1 MNHYKLYWIDGMA
14 ELIWVEREEELAEL
28 AHALEQHAAIGLDT
42 EFMRERTFFPGL
54 CLLQLAAGAQIWC
67 VDTLRC
73 GSLDPLVP
81 ALTAPGAPKI
91 IHSAR
96 QDLEAFYLNVKRVI
110 SPIFD
115 TQVAAGCIGLKPQIG
130 YADLVKTLLE
140 VSLPKGQTRTDWSRR
155 PLTAAQLEYAADD
168 VAYLNE
174 VAERLRERLRALGR
188 EQWVIEDCRA
198 LEDPSLYEPDPADA
212 WKRLRS
218 LQKLP
223 PAIRARAKVLAVW
236 REKTARLKNLP
247 RGWVLDDEA
256 LFRTAESLPASPAA
270 LAARL
275 SSRRPMSE
283 ALAAELFEALRDGA
297 GEAMD
302 SSPAADLRPTPEQK
316 ALADRLAAV
325 VDAHAAALAVSAE
338 ILATRGEL
346 KALAMGAR
354 DVSALKGWRRAEIGE
369 RLLRVLDEH
378 PPAAAAAAEALA

>member
-1 MNHYKLYWIDGMA
+1 MPEVIWI
-14 ELIWVEREEELAEL
+14 EREDELAGL
-28 AHALEQHAAIGLDT
+28 AHALERSGAIGLDT

-73 GSLDPLVP
+73 GSLEPLVP

-115 TQVAAGCIGLKPQIG
+115 TQIAAGCIGLKPQIG
-130 YADLVKTLLE
+130 YADLVKTLLD

-174 VAERLRERLRALGR
+174 VADRLRERLRAFGR

-218 LQKLP
+218 LHKLP
-223 PAIRARAKVLAVW
+223 PAMRARAKVLAVW

-256 LFRTAESLPASPAA
+256 LFRIAESLPATPAA
-270 LAARL
+270 LAATL

-283 ALAAELFEALRDGA
+283 ALAEDLLEALRDSA
-297 GEAMD
+297 GGAMD
-302 SSPAADLRPTPEQK
+302 TAPAADMRPSPEQK
-316 ALADRLAAV
+316 ALADRLARV
-325 VDAHAAALAVSAE
+325 VDAHAAALAINSE

-346 KALAMGAR
+346 KALAMGSR
-354 DVSALKGWRRAEIGE
+354 DVAALKGWRGAEIGE
-369 RLLRVLDEH
+369 KLLAALGEGR
-378 PPAAAAAAEALA
+378 PGAGAAAPVES

>member
-1 MNHYKLYWIDGMA
+1 LYWIDGMP
-14 ELIWVEREEELAEL
+14 EVIWIEREDELAGL
-28 AHALEQHAAIGLDT
+28 AHALERSGAIGLDT

-81 ALTAPGAPKI
+81 ALTVPRHPKI

-96 QDLEAFYLNVKRVI
+96 QDLEAFYLNVRRVI

-115 TQVAAGCIGLKPQIG
+115 TQIAAGCIGLKPQIG
-130 YADLVKTLLE
+130 YADLVKTLLD

-174 VAERLRERLRALGR
+174 VADRLRERLRALGR

-218 LQKLP
+218 LHKLP
-223 PAIRARAKVLAVW
+223 PAMRARAKVLAVW

-256 LFRTAESLPASPAA
+256 LFRTAESLPATPAA
-270 LAARL
+270 LAATL

-283 ALAAELFEALRDGA
+283 ALAEDLLEALRDSA
-297 GEAMD
+297 GGAMD
-302 SSPAADLRPTPEQK
+302 TAPAADMRPTPEQK
-316 ALADRLAAV
+316 ALADRLARV
-325 VDAHAAALAVSAE
+325 VDAHAAALAINSE

-346 KALAMGAR
+346 KALAMGSR
-354 DVSALKGWRRAEIGE
+354 DVAALKGWRGAEIGE
-369 RLLRVLDEH
+369 KLLAALGEGR
-378 PPAAAAAAEALA
+378 PGAGAAAPVES

>member
-1 MNHYKLYWIDGMA
+1 LYWIDGMP
-14 ELIWVEREEELAEL
+14 EVIWIEREDELAGL
-28 AHALEQHAAIGLDT
+28 ALALERSGAVGLDT

-81 ALTAPGAPKI
+81 VLTAPGHPKI

-115 TQVAAGCIGLKPQIG
+115 TQIAAGCIGLKPQIG
-130 YADLVKTLLE
+130 YADLVKTLLD
-140 VSLPKGQTRTDWSRR
+140 VSLSKGQTRTDWSRR

-174 VAERLRERLRALGR
+174 VADRLSERLRALGR

-218 LQKLP
+218 LHKLP
-223 PAIRARAKVLAVW
+223 PAMRARAKVLAVW
-236 REKTARLKNLP
+236 REKTARQRNLP

-256 LFRTAESLPASPAA
+256 LFRLAESLPATAAA
-270 LAARL
+270 LAAAL

-283 ALAAELFEALRDGA
+283 ALAEDLLAALRDSA
-297 GEAMD
+297 SATMD
-302 SSPAADLRPTPEQK
+302 SAPAVDLRPTPEQK
-316 ALADRLAAV
+316 AVADRLAGV
-325 VDAHAAALAVSAE
+325 VDAHAAALAISSE

-346 KALAMGAR
+346 KALAMGSR
-354 DVSALKGWRRAEIGE
+354 DVAALKGWRRAEIGE
-369 RLLRVLDEH
+369 KLL
-378 PPAAAAAAEALA
+378 AALEQSRPGAGNAAPAEAES

>member
-1 MNHYKLYWIDGMA
+1 MPQVIWI
-14 ELIWVEREEELAEL
+14 EREEELAGL
-28 AHALEQHAAIGLDT
+28 AEALERSGSIGLDT

-54 CLLQLAAGAQIWC
+54 CLLQLAAGGQIWC

-81 ALTAPGAPKI
+81 ALTAPGSPKI

-115 TQVAAGCIGLKPQIG
+115 TQIAAGCIGLKPQIG
-130 YADLVKTLLE
+130 YADLAKRLLD
-140 VSLPKGQTRTDWSRR
+140 VSLAKGQTRTDWSRR

-174 VAERLRERLRALGR
+174 IAERLRERLRALGR
-188 EQWVIEDCRA
+188 EHWAIEDCLA

-212 WKRLRS
+212 WKRLRA

-223 PAIRARAKVLAVW
+223 PAMRARAKVLAVW
-236 REKTARLKNLP
+236 REKTARLTNLP

-256 LFRTAESLPASPAA
+256 LLKVAESLPATPAA
-270 LAARL
+270 LAAAL
-275 SSRRPMSE
+275 SGRRPMSE
-283 ALAAELFEALRDGA
+283 ALAGELLAALRDSASG
-297 GEAMD
+297 AMD
-302 SSPAADLRPTPEQK
+302 TAPATDLRPTLEQK
-316 ALADRLAAV
+316 ALADRLAHV
-325 VDAHAAALAVSAE
+325 VDSRAAALTVSSE

-346 KALAMGAR
+346 KALAMGSR
-354 DVSALKGWRRAEIGE
+354 DVAALKGWRRAEIGE
-369 RLLRVLDEH
+369 ELL
-378 PPAAAAAAEALA
+378 AALE

>member
-1 MNHYKLYWIDGMA
+1 MPQVIWI
-14 ELIWVEREEELAEL
+14 EREEELAGL
-28 AHALEQHAAIGLDT
+28 AHALAPCASIGLDT
-42 EFMRERTFFPGL
+42 EFMRERTFFPAL
-54 CLLQLAAGAQIWC
+54 CLLQLAAGTQIWC

-81 ALTAPGAPKI
+81 GLTEPRHPKI

-96 QDLEAFYLNVKRVI
+96 QDLEAFYLNVKRVM

-115 TQVAAGCIGLKPQIG
+115 TQIAAGCIGLKPQIG
-130 YADLVKTLLE
+130 YADLVKTLLD
-140 VSLPKGQTRTDWSRR
+140 VSLAKGQTRTDWSRR

-174 VAERLRERLRALGR
+174 TADRLRERLRSLGR
-188 EQWVIEDCRA
+188 EQWVIEDCSA

-218 LQKLP
+218 LHKLP
-223 PAIRARAKVLAVW
+223 PAMRARAKVLAVW

-256 LFRTAESLPASPAA
+256 LFRTAESLPATPAV
-270 LAARL
+270 LAAAL

-283 ALAAELFEALRDGA
+283 TLAEDLFEALRDSANEG
-297 GEAMD
+297 MD
-302 SSPAADLRPTPEQK
+302 TAPAADMRPTLEQK
-316 ALADRLAAV
+316 AVADRLAGV

-346 KALAMGAR
+346 KALAMGSR
-354 DVSALKGWRRAEIGE
+354 DVAALKGWRRAEIGE
-369 RLLRVLDEH
+369 RLLT
-378 PPAAAAAAEALA
+378 ALG

>member
-1 MNHYKLYWIDGMA
+1 LYWIDGMP
-14 ELIWVEREEELAEL
+14 EVIWIEREDELAGL
-28 AHALEQHAAIGLDT
+28 AHVLERSAAIGLDT

-81 ALTAPGAPKI
+81 ALTSPGHPKI

-115 TQVAAGCIGLKPQIG
+115 TQIAAGCIGLKPQIG
-130 YADLVKTLLE
+130 YADLVKTLLD

-155 PLTAAQLEYAADD
+155 PLTSAQLEYAADD

-174 VAERLRERLRALGR
+174 IADRLRERLRAFGR

-223 PAIRARAKVLAVW
+223 PAVRARAKVLAVW
-236 REKTARLKNLP
+236 REKTARRKNLP

-256 LFRTAESLPASPAA
+256 LFRTAESLPATPAA
-270 LAARL
+270 LAATL

-283 ALAAELFEALRDGA
+283 ALAADLLEALRDSA
-297 GEAMD
+297 GGAMD
-302 SSPAADLRPTPEQK
+302 TAPAADMRPTPEQK
-316 ALADRLAAV
+316 ALADRLARV
-325 VDAHAAALAVSAE
+325 VDAHAAALAISSE

-346 KALAMGAR
+346 KALAMGSR
-354 DVSALKGWRRAEIGE
+354 DVAALKGWRRAEIGE
-369 RLLRVLDEH
+369 KLL
-378 PPAAAAAAEALA
+378 AALGESRPGAGDAAPAEAQG

>member
-1 MNHYKLYWIDGMA
+1 MPQVIWI
-14 ELIWVEREEELAEL
+14 EREEELAGL
-28 AHALEQHAAIGLDT
+28 AQALERCGPIGLDT

-54 CLLQLAAGAQIWC
+54 CLLQLAAGGEIWC

-81 ALTAPGAPKI
+81 ALTAPAAAKV

-115 TQVAAGCIGLKPQIG
+115 TQIAAGCIGLKPQIG
-130 YADLVKTLLE
+130 YADLVKTLLD
-140 VSLPKGQTRTDWSRR
+140 VSLAKGQTRTDWSRR

-174 VAERLRERLRALGR
+174 VADRLRERLRALGR
-188 EQWVIEDCRA
+188 EEWAIEDCRA

-218 LQKLP
+218 LHKLP
-223 PAIRARAKVLAVW
+223 PTMRARAKVLAVW

-256 LFRTAESLPASPAA
+256 LFRTAESLPETSAA
-270 LAARL
+270 LAATL

-283 ALAAELFEALRDGA
+283 PLAEELLTALRDSA
-297 GEAMD
+297 GDAMD
-302 SSPAADLRPTPEQK
+302 TAPALDSRPTPEQK
-316 ALADRLAAV
+316 ALADRLAGV
-325 VDAHAAALAVSAE
+325 VDAHAAALGVSSE

-346 KALAMGAR
+346 KALAMGSR
-354 DVSALKGWRRAEIGE
+354 DVAALTGWRGAEIGQK
-369 RLLRVLDEH
+369 LL
-378 PPAAAAAAEALA
+378 AALE

>member
-1 MNHYKLYWIDGMA
+1 MNHRKVYWIDSMA
-14 ELIWVEREEELAEL
+14 EVIWIEREEELPGL
-28 AHALEQHAAIGLDT
+28 ARALERCGPIGLDT

-54 CLLQLAAGAQIWC
+54 CLLQLAAGGEIWC

-81 ALTAPGAPKI
+81 ALTAPGAAKV

-115 TQVAAGCIGLKPQIG
+115 TQIAAGCIGLKPQIG
-130 YADLVKTLLE
+130 YADLVKTLLD
-140 VSLPKGQTRTDWSRR
+140 VSLAKGQTRTDWSRR
-155 PLTAAQLEYAADD
+155 PLSAAQLEYAADD

-174 VAERLRERLRALGR
+174 VADRLRERLRALGR
-188 EQWVIEDCRA
+188 EEWAIEDCRA

-223 PAIRARAKVLAVW
+223 PTVRARGKVLAVW

-256 LFRTAESLPASPAA
+256 LFRIAETLPQTPAA
-270 LAARL
+270 LAATL

-283 ALAAELFEALRDGA
+283 ALAEELLAALRDSA

-302 SSPAADLRPTPEQK
+302 TAPALDSRPTPEQK
-316 ALADRLAAV
+316 ALADRLARV
-325 VDAHAAALAVSAE
+325 VDAHAAALGISSE

-346 KALAMGAR
+346 KALAMGSR
-354 DVSALKGWRRAEIGE
+354 DVAALTGWRRAEIGE
-369 RLLRVLDEH
+369 KLL
-378 PPAAAAAAEALA
+378 AALE

>member
-1 MNHYKLYWIDGMA
+1 LYWIDGMP
-14 ELIWVEREEELAEL
+14 EVIWIEREEELAGL
-28 AHALEQHAAIGLDT
+28 AHALERSGAIGLDT

-81 ALTAPGAPKI
+81 ALTAPGHPKI

-96 QDLEAFYLNVKRVI
+96 QDLEAFYLNVRRVI

-115 TQVAAGCIGLKPQIG
+115 TQIAAGCIGLKPQIG
-130 YADLVKTLLE
+130 YADLVKTLLD

-174 VAERLRERLRALGR
+174 VANRLRERLRALGR
-188 EQWVIEDCRA
+188 EQWVIEDCRM

-223 PAIRARAKVLAVW
+223 PAVRARAKVLAVW

-256 LFRTAESLPASPAA
+256 LFRTAESLPATPAA
-270 LAARL
+270 LAATL
-275 SSRRPMSE
+275 SSRRPMSG
-283 ALAAELFEALRDGA
+283 ALAEDLLEALRDSA
-297 GEAMD
+297 SAAMD
-302 SSPAADLRPTPEQK
+302 TAPAADMRPTPEQK
-316 ALADRLAAV
+316 AVADRLARV
-325 VDAHAAALAVSAE
+325 VDAHAAALAVSSE

-346 KALAMGAR
+346 KALAMGSR
-354 DVSALKGWRRAEIGE
+354 DVAALKGWRGAEIGE
-369 RLLRVLDEH
+369 KLL
-378 PPAAAAAAEALA
+378 AALAEPRG

>member
-1 MNHYKLYWIDGMA
+1 LYWIDGMP
-14 ELIWVEREEELAEL
+14 EVIWIEREDELAGL
-28 AHALEQHAAIGLDT
+28 AHALERSSAIGLDT

-81 ALTAPGAPKI
+81 ALTAPRCPKI

-96 QDLEAFYLNVKRVI
+96 QDLEAFYLNVRRVI

-115 TQVAAGCIGLKPQIG
+115 TQIAAGCIGLKPQIG
-130 YADLVKTLLE
+130 YADLVKTLLD

-174 VAERLRERLRALGR
+174 VADRLRERLRALGR

-218 LQKLP
+218 LHKLP
-223 PAIRARAKVLAVW
+223 PAVRARAKVLAVW

-256 LFRTAESLPASPAA
+256 LFRTAESLPATPAA
-270 LAARL
+270 LAATF

-283 ALAAELFEALRDGA
+283 ALAEDLLEALRNSASG
-297 GEAMD
+297 AMD
-302 SSPAADLRPTPEQK
+302 TAPAADMRPTPEQK
-316 ALADRLAAV
+316 ALADRLARV
-325 VDAHAAALAVSAE
+325 VDAHAAALAISSE

-346 KALAMGAR
+346 KALAMGSR
-354 DVSALKGWRRAEIGE
+354 DVAALKGWRSAEIGE
-369 RLLRVLDEH
+369 RLL
-378 PPAAAAAAEALA
+378 AALAEPRG

>member
-1 MNHYKLYWIDGMA
+1 LYWIDGMP
-14 ELIWVEREEELAEL
+14 EVIWIEREDELAGL
-28 AHALEQHAAIGLDT
+28 AHALERSGAVGLDT

-81 ALTAPGAPKI
+81 ALTAPGHPKI

-115 TQVAAGCIGLKPQIG
+115 TQIAAGCIGLKPQIG
-130 YADLVKTLLE
+130 YADLVKTLLD
-140 VSLPKGQTRTDWSRR
+140 VSLSKGQTRTDWSRR

-174 VAERLRERLRALGR
+174 VADRLSERLRALGR

-218 LQKLP
+218 LHKLP
-223 PAIRARAKVLAVW
+223 PAMRARAKVLAVW
-236 REKTARLKNLP
+236 REKTARQRNLP
-247 RGWVLDDEA
+247 RGWILDDEA
-256 LFRTAESLPASPAA
+256 LFRTAESLPATAAA
-270 LAARL
+270 LAAAL

-283 ALAAELFEALRDGA
+283 ALAGDLLEALRDS
-297 GEAMD
+297 ETMD
-302 SSPAADLRPTPEQK
+302 SAPAADLRPTPEQK
-316 ALADRLAAV
+316 AVADRLAGV
-325 VDAHAAALAVSAE
+325 VDAHAAALAISSE

-346 KALAMGAR
+346 KALAMGSR
-354 DVSALKGWRRAEIGE
+354 DVAALKGWRRAEIGE
-369 RLLRVLDEH
+369 KLL
-378 PPAAAAAAEALA
+378 AALEQSRPGAGNGAPAEAES

>member
-1 MNHYKLYWIDGMA
+1 MPQVIWI
-14 ELIWVEREEELAEL
+14 EREDELAGL
-28 AHALEQHAAIGLDT
+28 AHALERCGPIGLDT

-115 TQVAAGCIGLKPQIG
+115 TQIAAGCIGLKPQIG
-130 YADLVKTLLE
+130 YADLVKTLLD
-140 VSLPKGQTRTDWSRR
+140 VSLAKGQTRTDWSRR
-155 PLTAAQLEYAADD
+155 PLTPAQLEYAADD

-174 VAERLRERLRALGR
+174 VADRLRERLRALGR
-188 EQWVIEDCRA
+188 EQWAIEDCRA

-218 LQKLP
+218 LHKLP
-223 PAIRARAKVLAVW
+223 PAMRARAKVLAVW
-236 REKTARLKNLP
+236 REKTARLRNLP
-247 RGWVLDDEA
+247 RGWILDDEA
-256 LFRTAESLPASPAA
+256 LFNIAESLPATPAA
-270 LAARL
+270 LAAAL

-283 ALAAELFEALRDGA
+283 TPALELFEALRESASG
-297 GEAMD
+297 AMD
-302 SSPAADLRPTPEQK
+302 TAPAADLRPTPEQK
-316 ALADRLAAV
+316 ALADRLARV
-325 VDAHAAALAVSAE
+325 VDTHAAALEISAE

-354 DVSALKGWRRAEIGE
+354 DVAVLKGWRRPEIGE
-369 RLLRVLDEH
+369 KLL
-378 PPAAAAAAEALA
+378 AALETV

>member
-1 MNHYKLYWIDGMA
+1 LYWIDGMP
-14 ELIWVEREEELAEL
+14 EVIWIERQEELVGL
-28 AHALEQHAAIGLDT
+28 ARALERCGSIGLDT

-54 CLLQLAAGAQIWC
+54 CLLQLAAGTQIWC

-81 ALTAPGAPKI
+81 ALTASGAPKI

-110 SPIFD
+110 SPLFD
-115 TQVAAGCIGLKPQIG
+115 TQIAAGCIGLKPQIG
-130 YADLVKTLLE
+130 YADLVKTLLD
-140 VSLPKGQTRTDWSRR
+140 VSLSKGQTRTDWSRR

-174 VAERLRERLRALGR
+174 VADRLGERLRALGR
-188 EQWVIEDCRA
+188 EHWVIEDCLA

-218 LQKLP
+218 LHKLP
-223 PAIRARAKVLAVW
+223 PAMRARAKVLAVW

-247 RGWVLDDEA
+247 RGWILDDEA
-256 LFRTAESLPASPAA
+256 LFRTAESLPATPAA
-270 LAARL
+270 LAAAF

-283 ALAAELFEALRDGA
+283 ALAADLLEALRDSA
-297 GEAMD
+297 SAAMD
-302 SSPAADLRPTPEQK
+302 TAPAADLRPTPEQK
-316 ALADRLAAV
+316 ALVDRFARV
-325 VDAHAAALAVSAE
+325 VDDHAAALAVSSE

-346 KALAMGAR
+346 KALAMGSR
-354 DVSALKGWRRAEIGE
+354 DVAALKGWRLAEIGE
-369 RLLRVLDEH
+369 KLLAALEQSRPRAGDAA
-378 PPAAAAAAEALA
+378 PAGAQG

>member
-1 MNHYKLYWIDGMA
+1 MPQVIWI
-14 ELIWVEREEELAEL
+14 EREDELAGL
-28 AHALEQHAAIGLDT
+28 AHALERCGPIGLDT

-115 TQVAAGCIGLKPQIG
+115 TQIAAGCIGLKPQIG
-130 YADLVKTLLE
+130 YADLVKTLLD
-140 VSLPKGQTRTDWSRR
+140 VSLAKGQTRTDWSRR
-155 PLTAAQLEYAADD
+155 PLTPAQLEYAADD

-174 VAERLRERLRALGR
+174 VADRLRERLRALGR
-188 EQWVIEDCRA
+188 EQWAIEDCRA

-218 LQKLP
+218 LHKLP
-223 PAIRARAKVLAVW
+223 PAMRARAKVLAVW
-236 REKTARLKNLP
+236 REKTARLRNLP
-247 RGWVLDDEA
+247 RGWILDDEA
-256 LFRTAESLPASPAA
+256 LFNIAESLPATPAA
-270 LAARL
+270 LAAAL

-283 ALAAELFEALRDGA
+283 TPALELFEALRESASG
-297 GEAMD
+297 AMD
-302 SSPAADLRPTPEQK
+302 TAPAADLRPTPEQK
-316 ALADRLAAV
+316 ALADRLARV
-325 VDAHAAALAVSAE
+325 VDAHAAALEISAE

-354 DVSALKGWRRAEIGE
+354 DVAVLKGWRRPEIGE
-369 RLLRVLDEH
+369 KLL
-378 PPAAAAAAEALA
+378 AALETV

>member
-1 MNHYKLYWIDGMA
+1 LYWIDGMP
-14 ELIWVEREEELAEL
+14 EVIWIEREDELAGL
-28 AHALEQHAAIGLDT
+28 AHALERSAAIGLDT

-81 ALTAPGAPKI
+81 TLTAPGCPKI

-115 TQVAAGCIGLKPQIG
+115 TQIAAGCIGLKPQIG
-130 YADLVKTLLE
+130 YADLVKTLLD

-155 PLTAAQLEYAADD
+155 PLTSAQLEYAADD

-174 VAERLRERLRALGR
+174 IAERLRERLRASGR

-223 PAIRARAKVLAVW
+223 PAVRARAKVLAVW

-256 LFRTAESLPASPAA
+256 LFRTAESLPATPAA
-270 LAARL
+270 LAATL

-283 ALAAELFEALRDGA
+283 ALAADLLDALHDSARG
-297 GEAMD
+297 AMD
-302 SSPAADLRPTPEQK
+302 TAPAADMRPTPEQK
-316 ALADRLAAV
+316 ALAERLARV
-325 VDAHAAALAVSAE
+325 VDAHAAALAISSE

-346 KALAMGAR
+346 KALAMGSR
-354 DVSALKGWRRAEIGE
+354 DVAALKGWRRAEIGE
-369 RLLRVLDEH
+369 KLL
-378 PPAAAAAAEALA
+378 AALEQSRPGAGGTAPAEAQG

>member
-1 MNHYKLYWIDGMA
+1 MPQVIWI
-14 ELIWVEREEELAEL
+14 ERDDELAGL
-28 AHALEQHAAIGLDT
+28 AHALEPCGAIGLDT

-54 CLLQLAAGAQIWC
+54 CLLQLAAGGEIWC

-115 TQVAAGCIGLKPQIG
+115 TQIAAGCIGLKPQIG
-130 YADLVKTLLE
+130 YADLVKTLLD
-140 VSLPKGQTRTDWSRR
+140 VSLSKGQTRTDWSRR
-155 PLTAAQLEYAADD
+155 PLTTAQLEYAADD

-174 VAERLRERLRALGR
+174 IADRLRERLRALGR
-188 EQWVIEDCRA
+188 EHWVIEDCRA
-198 LEDPSLYEPDPADA
+198 LEDTSLYEPDPADA
-212 WKRLRS
+212 WKRLRA

-223 PAIRARAKVLAVW
+223 PAMRARAKVLAVW

-247 RGWVLDDEA
+247 RGWILDDEA
-256 LFRTAESLPASPAA
+256 LFRTAESLPATPAA
-270 LAARL
+270 LAAAL

-283 ALAAELFEALRDGA
+283 ALAEDLLEVLRDSESGA
-297 GEAMD
+297 KDTA
-302 SSPAADLRPTPEQK
+302 PARDLRPTPEQK
-316 ALADRLAAV
+316 ALADRLAGV
-325 VDAHAAALAVSAE
+325 VDAHAAALAISAE

-346 KALAMGAR
+346 KALALGSR
-354 DVSALKGWRRAEIGE
+354 DVAALKGWRGAEIGE
-369 RLLRVLDEH
+369 KLL
-378 PPAAAAAAEALA
+378 AAL

>member
-1 MNHYKLYWIDGMA
+1 MPEVIWI
-14 ELIWVEREEELAEL
+14 EREDELAGL
-28 AHALEQHAAIGLDT
+28 AHALERSGAIGLDT

-81 ALTAPGAPKI
+81 ALTAPGSPKI

-115 TQVAAGCIGLKPQIG
+115 TQIAAGCIGLKPQIG
-130 YADLVKTLLE
+130 YADLVKTLLD

-174 VAERLRERLRALGR
+174 VADRLRERLRALGR

-218 LQKLP
+218 LHKLP
-223 PAIRARAKVLAVW
+223 PAMRARAKVLAVW
-236 REKTARLKNLP
+236 REKTARQRNLP

-256 LFRTAESLPASPAA
+256 LFRTAESLPPTAAA
-270 LAARL
+270 LAATL
-275 SSRRPMSE
+275 SARRPMSE
-283 ALAAELFEALRDGA
+283 ALAEDLLGALRDSASGT
-297 GEAMD
+297 MD
-302 SSPAADLRPTPEQK
+302 SAPAADLRPTPEQK
-316 ALADRLAAV
+316 AVADRLAGV
-325 VDAHAAALAVSAE
+325 VDAHAAALAISSE

-346 KALAMGAR
+346 KALATGSR
-354 DVSALKGWRRAEIGE
+354 DVAALKGWRRAEIGE
-369 RLLRVLDEH
+369 KLL
-378 PPAAAAAAEALA
+378 AALEQSGPGAGNAAPAEAES

>member
-1 MNHYKLYWIDGMA
+1 LYWIDGMP
-14 ELIWVEREEELAEL
+14 EVIWIERQDELAGL
-28 AHALEQHAAIGLDT
+28 AHALERSGAIGLDT

-54 CLLQLAAGAQIWC
+54 CLLQLAAGTQIWC

-81 ALTAPGAPKI
+81 ALTAPGASKI

-115 TQVAAGCIGLKPQIG
+115 TQIAAGCIGLKPQIG
-130 YADLVKTLLE
+130 YADLVKTLLD

-174 VAERLRERLRALGR
+174 VADRLRERLRASGR

-218 LQKLP
+218 LHKLP
-223 PAIRARAKVLAVW
+223 PAVRARAKALAVW

-247 RGWVLDDEA
+247 RGWVFDDEA
-256 LFRTAESLPASPAA
+256 LFRTAESVPATPAA
-270 LAARL
+270 LAASL

-283 ALAAELFEALRDGA
+283 AVAEDLLETLRDSASG
-297 GEAMD
+297 AMD
-302 SSPAADLRPTPEQK
+302 TAPAVDMRPTPEQK
-316 ALADRLAAV
+316 ALADRLARV
-325 VDAHAAALAVSAE
+325 VDAHAAALAISSE
-338 ILATRGEL
+338 ILATRSEL
-346 KALAMGAR
+346 KTLAMGSR
-354 DVSALKGWRRAEIGE
+354 DVAALKGWRRAEIGE
-369 RLLRVLDEH
+369 KLLAALEESRPGAGDAA
-378 PPAAAAAAEALA
+378 PADAQG